1 MVVFTNIRNNF
12 ENCYI
17 CNLASHIH
25 DTMNDAIHLKYLVA
39 GPNDLLWGTAVNS
52 VGFQE
57 VGPGEPYPPSNH
69 PSRYLFSEERGR
81 ILDEYQLLYL
91 TSGSGTFRSATH
103 PQPIP
108 VREGSFFLLFP
119 GEWHTYR
126 PDPATG
132 WKEYWIGFKG
142 AQMETWVRNGFFSP
156 AKPVW
161 QAGLKSDIVDLYN
174 DAIQTAIGQES
185 GFQQRLGG
193 LVGHLLSLA
202 WFYGRNEA
210 FSEVAEMINRAKIL
224 IAEQYPDITPE
235 DLSRQ
240 LCMGYSNFRRIF
252 KEYTGFSPA
261 KYIQEV
267 RIGKVKEALT
277 NSSVPVK
284 QVAFSMGYE
293 NEDYFFTAFRRL
305 TGMTPAEYRAFTQGK
320 HKNNEF
326 Q

>member
-1 MVVFTNIRNNF
+1 
-12 ENCYI
+12 
-17 CNLASHIH
+17 
-25 DTMNDAIHLKYLVA
+25 MNDAIHLKYLVA

-69 PSRYLFSEERGR
+69 PSRYLFSEKRGR
-81 ILDEYQLLYL
+81 VLDEYQLLYI
-91 TSGSGTFRSATH
+91 TQGQGTFRSATQSH
-103 PQPIP
+103 PVQ
-108 VREGSFFLLFP
+108 VRQGSFFLLFP

-126 PDPATG
+126 PDPETG

-142 AQMETWVRNGFFSP
+142 GQMNSWVRNGLFSLNR
-156 AKPVW
+156 PVW
-161 QAGLKSDIVDLYN
+161 HAGLQSDIVDLYEE
-174 DAIQTAIGQES
+174 AIRTATQQMS

-193 LVGHLLSLA
+193 LVAHLLSLA

-210 FSEVAEMINRAKIL
+210 FSEVADQINRAKIL
-224 IAEQYPDITPE
+224 ISEQFRTITPE
-235 DLSRQ
+235 DVAQQ

-267 RIGKVKEALT
+267 KMGKVKEALT
-277 NSSVPVK
+277 NSTRPVK
-284 QVAFSMGYE
+284 QVAYEMGYE

-305 TGMTPAEYRAFTQGK
+305 TGMTPVEYRKFTQGK
-320 HKNNEF
+320 RKE
-326 Q
+326 